1 MNRYWYSEKQ
11 KKQQEKAVK
20 RCCSHSKAEVL
31 TDEGWK
37 EYTQWCSSGD
47 DCPWEDAVLVAELE
61 NELPIRI
68 DGHVQG
74 WEGNT

>member
-1 MNRYWYSEKQ
+1 MNRYWFSQKQ
-11 KKQQEKAVK
+11 KEQHEKHEK
-20 RCCSHSKAEVL
+20 YGKYSSSRKAEVL

-47 DCPWEDAVLVAELE
+47 DCPWEDAVLVAESKNKLQ
-61 NELPIRI
+61 LRI

-74 WEGNT
+74 